1 MWRFLFFVMALNERF
16 VARDNHRGND
26 AIVLR
31 EWLGIIYLTSL
42 FSSAWSLFWRRPRRE
57 SPGAKSC
64 DRPCTQRAQSAL

>member
-16 VARDNHRGND
+16 VARDNHIGND

-42 FSSAWSLFWRRPRRE
+42 YSSAWSLF
-57 SPGAKSC
+57 
-64 DRPCTQRAQSAL
+64 